1 MQLNKTLLHT
11 TDTYIRKLEKG
22 GIVTVADLI
31 GHYPRTYKDKS
42 QVLEY
47 FSFVNIREPNTIR
60 VTIET
65 ITEERTRNNKQLI
78 KAVLRDKWG
87 FLSEAVWFNRRF
99 LLQKFRAGD
108 TVILYGKPKY
118 EYGKLSFTS
127 ADIEHFREDGSSI
140 EPVYSDCN
148 YINGSW
154 FEGKISLVREYFGT
168 IPEII
173 PEEIRKKKGFR
184 SKKENLLAI
193 HFPANKPDFERARAE
208 LAYEE
213 LFNLQYSGLLRK
225 KEGERLSEGRSIAI
239 PLDADL
245 VKEIIARL
253 PYQLTGGQKIVLFQI
268 LKDMERTHAMQRL
281 LQWDVGTGKTIV
293 VLIAAIHAILESQKT
308 GQGIQ
313 VAILAPTEILARQHF
328 ASSMEFLSGFG
339 ITSDLLVGGLSPK
352 QKKDIKARLRN
363 GDISVII
370 GTHALL
376 EDDVHFH
383 SLGLTIVDEQ
393 HRFGVEQRRVL
404 EQYSSH
410 HTGGLPH
417 ILNMTATP
425 IPRTLSLTIY
435 GDQDIS
441 VLSEYPAGRLP
452 IHTKV
457 IREEHRYEAYNFIA
471 EEVRAGRQ
479 VYWISPL
486 VEESESLDI
495 ASAINM
501 REILSSVFPD
511 YRIGLIHGK
520 MRAKEKDQIMQDFYE
535 RKIDILSSTSVV
547 EVGVDNPNASVI
559 CIEASERFGLSQ
571 LHQFRG
577 RVGRGEAQSYCYL
590 FTTKSYTGERLRAM
604 ERTNDGFELSEI
616 DLELRGPGEVYGV
629 RQSGVPEFKIADLK
643 DLELVSEIREDIE
656 EFMKK

>member
-1 MQLNKTLLHT
+1 MLLTKTLLHT

-78 KAVLRDKWG
+78 KAVLRDKGG

-108 TVILYGKPKY
+108 IVILYGKPKY
-118 EYGKLSFTS
+118 EYGKLSFSS
-127 ADIEHFREDGSSI
+127 ADIEHFQADGSSI

-154 FEGKISLVREYFGT
+154 FESKIPLIKGYFET
-168 IPEII
+168 IPEIV

-184 SKKENLLAI
+184 SKKKNLLAI
-193 HFPANKPDFERARAE
+193 HFPANKPDFERARSE

-225 KEGERLSEGRSIAI
+225 KEGEKLSEGRSIAI
-239 PLDADL
+239 PLDPEL

-281 LQWDVGTGKTIV
+281 LQGDVGTGKTIV
-293 VLIAAIHAILESQKT
+293 ILIAAIHAILGSQKR

-328 ASSMEFLSGFG
+328 ASSMELLSGFS

-352 QKKDIKARLRN
+352 QKKDIKSRLKN

-393 HRFGVEQRRVL
+393 HRFGVEQRRAL
-404 EQYSSH
+404 EQ
-410 HTGGLPH
+410 
-417 ILNMTATP
+417 
-425 IPRTLSLTIY
+425 
-435 GDQDIS
+435 
-441 VLSEYPAGRLP
+441 
-452 IHTKV
+452 
-457 IREEHRYEAYNFIA
+457 
-471 EEVRAGRQ
+471 
-479 VYWISPL
+479 
-486 VEESESLDI
+486 
-495 ASAINM
+495 
-501 REILSSVFPD
+501 
-511 YRIGLIHGK
+511 
-520 MRAKEKDQIMQDFYE
+520 
-535 RKIDILSSTSVV
+535 
-547 EVGVDNPNASVI
+547 
-559 CIEASERFGLSQ
+559 
-571 LHQFRG
+571 
-577 RVGRGEAQSYCYL
+577 
-590 FTTKSYTGERLRAM
+590 
-604 ERTNDGFELSEI
+604 
-616 DLELRGPGEVYGV
+616 
-629 RQSGVPEFKIADLK
+629 
-643 DLELVSEIREDIE
+643 
-656 EFMKK
+656 